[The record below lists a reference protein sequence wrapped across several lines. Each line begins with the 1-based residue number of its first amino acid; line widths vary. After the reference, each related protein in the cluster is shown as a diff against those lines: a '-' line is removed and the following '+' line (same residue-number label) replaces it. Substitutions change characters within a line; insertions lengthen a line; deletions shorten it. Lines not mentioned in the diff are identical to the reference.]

1 HPQTRPGGPMSPAWG
16 RAPHSHRDD
25 DIDLEPDELG
35 GDLGEAFAASLP
47 PAILDRDVAAFD
59 PAEFVQPLHKG
70 GDRLA
75 DHRRRGPAKEPDSWQ
90 LRRLL
95 RARRERPRGRA
106 AEQRDERA
114 TAAHST
120 TSSATT
126 CKVSGTVRPSV
137 LAVLGLIANS
147 NLVDC
152 TTGRSA
158 GFSPLRIL
166 PA

>member
-1 HPQTRPGGPMSPAWG
+1 MSPAWR
-16 RAPHSHRDD
+16 RAPHFHRDD

-35 GDLGEAFAASLP
+35 GDLGEAFAASLR

-95 RARRERPRGRA
+95 RARRKRPRSRA
-106 AEQRDERA
+106 ADQSDELA
-114 TAAHST
+114 PFHSI
-120 TSSATT
+120 TSSVRA
-126 CKVSGTVRPSV
+126 SSWIEGSRPS
-137 LAVLGLIANS
+137 A
-147 NLVDC
+147 
-152 TTGRSA
+152 
-158 GFSPLRIL
+158 F
-166 PA
+166 